1 MHKLKEKLM
10 DELYDYEEKIKK
22 NPNARMSDMELEKVH
37 KISDTV
43 KNLCKIEA
51 LEDSEGY
58 SEDGGHW
65 MARGNYG
72 GGHGT
77 QGMHSYN
84 DGASYAGGYNE
95 GGSSYARGRRYAKR
109 DSMGRY
115 SRDDGKN
122 DILESLED
130 MMDDASTEKE
140 RRALRECIATMK
152 NA

>member
-51 LEDSEGY
+51 LEEGEGY

-77 QGMHSYN
+77 PGMHGYN
-84 DGASYAGGYNE
+84 DGASYDGGYNE

-122 DILESLED
+122 DIIESLED
-130 MMDDASTEKE
+130 MMDDANTEKE

>member
-22 NPNARMSDMELEKVH
+22 NPNARMNDMELEKVH

-43 KNLCKIEA
+43 KNLCKIEM
-51 LEDSEGY
+51 LEDGEGY

-77 QGMHSYN
+77 HGMHSYN
-84 DGASYAGGYNE
+84 DGGYNE
-95 GGSSYARGRRYAKR
+95 GGSSYACGRRYAKR

-122 DILESLED
+122 DIIESLED

-140 RRALRECIATMK
+140 RRALRECISTMK

>member
-51 LEDSEGY
+51 LEEGEGY

-65 MARGNYG
+65 MARGNY
-72 GGHGT
+72 
-77 QGMHSYN
+77 
-84 DGASYAGGYNE
+84 GGYNE